1 MLSRPHRSK
10 ITFPKKDDYLFSFLT
25 GFAGGGGG
33 AFTGL
38 GGPTDVAVA
47 LGPGSGGAEEACPG
61 LEEPMNFTKAA
72 GAFFF
77 FAGGVLAGNAGVCST
92 SIVAGL
98 VASDSS
104 ELKFQTGQT

>member
-1 MLSRPHRSK
+1 M
-10 ITFPKKDDYLFSFLT
+10 FSFFT
-25 GFAGGGGG
+25 GFDGGGGG

-47 LGPGSGGAEEACPG
+47 LGPGSGGAVEACPG
-61 LEEPMNFTKAA
+61 LEEPMNLTKAV

-77 FAGGVLAGNAGVCST
+77 FEGGVLSGIAGVCSA
-92 SIVAGL
+92 SIIAGL

-104 ELKFQTGQT
+104 ELKFQTGKT

>member
-1 MLSRPHRSK
+1 M
-10 ITFPKKDDYLFSFLT
+10 FSFLT

-47 LGPGSGGAEEACPG
+47 LGAGSGGAVEACPG

-77 FAGGVLAGNAGVCST
+77 FAGGVFSVNAGVCST
-92 SIVAGL
+92 LIIAGL
-98 VASDSS
+98 VASDSTG
-104 ELKFQTGQT
+104 LKFQTRKT

>member
-1 MLSRPHRSK
+1 M
-10 ITFPKKDDYLFSFLT
+10 FSFLT

-33 AFTGL
+33 AFIGL

-47 LGPGSGGAEEACPG
+47 LEAGSGGAVEACPG
-61 LEEPMNFTKAA
+61 LEEPMNFTKAV

-77 FAGGVLAGNAGVCST
+77 FPGGVLVVNAGVCST
-92 SIVAGL
+92 SIIAGL

-104 ELKFQTGQT
+104 ELKFQTDKLK

>member
-1 MLSRPHRSK
+1 M
-10 ITFPKKDDYLFSFLT
+10 FSFLT

-38 GGPTDVAVA
+38 GGPTDVAVG
-47 LGPGSGGAEEACPG
+47 LGPGSGGAQEACPG
-61 LEEPMNFTKAA
+61 LVEPMNFTDAA

-92 SIVAGL
+92 SITAGL

>member
-1 MLSRPHRSK
+1 M
-10 ITFPKKDDYLFSFLT
+10 FSFLT

-47 LGPGSGGAEEACPG
+47 LGAGSGGAEEACTG
-61 LEEPMNFTKAA
+61 LEEPMNFTKAV

-77 FAGGVLAGNAGVCST
+77 FAGGVLVAGVCST
-92 SIVAGL
+92 SIIAGL

-104 ELKFQTGQT
+104 ELKFQTDKLK

>member
-1 MLSRPHRSK
+1 M
-10 ITFPKKDDYLFSFLT
+10 FSFLA

-38 GGPTDVAVA
+38 GGPTEVAVG

-77 FAGGVLAGNAGVCST
+77 FAGGMPAGNAGVCDST
-92 SIVAGL
+92 SIIAGL
-98 VASDSS
+98 VESDSS

>member
-1 MLSRPHRSK
+1 M
-10 ITFPKKDDYLFSFLT
+10 FSFLT
-25 GFAGGGGG
+25 GFDGGGGG

-38 GGPTDVAVA
+38 GGPTDVAVG
-47 LGPGSGGAEEACPG
+47 LGPGSGGAEEEYPG
-61 LEEPMNFTKAA
+61 LEEPMNFTKAV

-92 SIVAGL
+92 SIIAGL

-104 ELKFQTGQT
+104 ELKFQTRQLN